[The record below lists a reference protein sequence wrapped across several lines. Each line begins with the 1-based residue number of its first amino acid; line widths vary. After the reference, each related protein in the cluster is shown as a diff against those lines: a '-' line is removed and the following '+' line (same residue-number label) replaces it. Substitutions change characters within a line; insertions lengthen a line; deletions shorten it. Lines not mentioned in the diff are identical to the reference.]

1 MSANLPGH
9 YVIQFANNI
18 KLLLQQQG
26 SKLREYVTTGSYVG
40 KQASPVDQIGAVEM
54 QPVMGRFEPIGRQDA
69 PVDRRWVFP
78 SDYDLNQIIDSFD
91 KVRLLLDPKSA
102 YVQNGVYAAGR
113 KIDDLIIAAGNGDS
127 KTGEQGAT
135 TTSLPS
141 TQKVIRT
148 FGGASATG
156 ATVAKLREARRILM
170 ANQVDLETDMLVNVV
185 TAKQHD
191 NYLAEAQVISTDFN
205 DKPVLVEGKV
215 TRFLGINIVHCERLA
230 LSTDG
235 NLDRLSPVWAKSGMH
250 LGMWDDI
257 MTDIS
262 QRKDIKGLPWQAY
275 VKMIMG
281 ATRLE
286 EKKYVQIACDE

>member
-9 YVIQFANNI
+9 YVIQYANNI
-18 KLLLQQQG
+18 KLLLQQKG
-26 SKLREYVTTGSYVG
+26 SKLRQYVTTGNYVG

-54 QPVMGRFEPIGRQDA
+54 QPVLGRFEPIGRQDA

-91 KVRLLLDPKSA
+91 KVRLLLDPKSS
-102 YVQNGVYAAGR
+102 YVENGVFAAGR

-127 KTGEQGAT
+127 KTGEQGGT
-135 TTSLPS
+135 TTALPS
-141 TQKVIRT
+141 TQKVART
-148 FGGASATG
+148 FGAAAATG
-156 ATVAKLREARRILM
+156 ATVAKLREGKRILM
-170 ANQVDLETDMLVNVV
+170 ANEVDLESDMLVNVV

-235 NLDRLSPVWAKSGMH
+235 NLDRLCPVWAKSGMH
-250 LGMWDDI
+250 LGMWEEI

>member
-1 MSANLPGH
+1 MSANLPNH
-9 YVIQFANNI
+9 YVMQFANNI
-18 KLLLQQQG
+18 KLLLQQKG
-26 SKLREYVTTGSYVG
+26 SKLRPYVTVGTYVG
-40 KQASPVDQIGAVEM
+40 EQASPVDQIGAVEM
-54 QPVMGRFEPIGRQDA
+54 QPVIGRFEPIGRVDA

-78 SDYDLNQIIDSFD
+78 SDWDLNQPIDSFD
-91 KVRLLLDPKSA
+91 KVRLLLDPKST

-113 KIDDLIIAAGNGDS
+113 KIDDLIIAAGNGTAQ
-127 KTGEQGAT
+127 TGKQGAT
-135 TTSLPS
+135 ATVLPS
-141 TQKVIRT
+141 AQKIART
-148 FGGASATG
+148 FGAAAATG
-156 ATVAKLREARRILM
+156 ATVAKLREAKKILM
-170 ANQVDLETDMLVNVV
+170 AAEVDFEVEKVVNVV

-215 TRFLGINIVHCERLA
+215 VRFLGIDIVHCERLA

-235 NLDRLSPVWAKSGMH
+235 NSDRLSPVWAQSGMH
-250 LGMWDDI
+250 LGIWDDI

-262 QRKDIKGLPWQAY
+262 QRKDLKGLPWQAY